1 MSNGPLAGIRILDLS
16 RMVSGPLCGRIL
28 ADLGA
33 DVIKIE
39 PPDGDRTRTVP
50 PFVGGVSAYYAQMNA
65 GKRNISVDLKAEAA
79 PQLLARLTRDADV
92 LLENFRP
99 GVLAR
104 FGLDAPTV
112 LAATPQ
118 LIYCSVTGWGQH
130 GPWADRRAYAPL
142 IHADTGA
149 LALAA
154 RHRRRRPE
162 QEVNQHADVYSA
174 LMATAAILSA
184 LLQRATTGVGQHL
197 DIAMGQVAVY
207 VNEWAAVS
215 LQEPVNAF
223 GGFDTWNHFTY
234 RLGDETYVALAG
246 SPVAFWPVWAPTLGA
261 SDELLADPRFRNEES
276 RTTHLDEL
284 IEVIDSLT
292 GQFENFEALGAVLDP
307 WTLAAHVRSVADLA
321 RTDWATQRGLTADA
335 LPGLPVPAAPWQAT
349 HATIGLRS
357 EVAAMGAHNRSV
369 LADFGYDENTIAALQ
384 RSGALREHAG

>member
-1 MSNGPLAGIRILDLS
+1 MGGPAGVCAVDPCRYWRARARRPS
-16 RMVSGPLCGRIL
+16 PTAQARAGG
-28 ADLGA
+28 
-33 DVIKIE
+33 E
-39 PPDGDRTRTVP
+39 P
-50 PFVGGVSAYYAQMNA
+50 A
-65 GKRNISVDLKAEAA
+65 
-79 PQLLARLTRDADV
+79 
-92 LLENFRP
+92 
-99 GVLAR
+99 
-104 FGLDAPTV
+104 
-112 LAATPQ
+112 
-118 LIYCSVTGWGQH
+118 
-130 GPWADRRAYAPL
+130 
-142 IHADTGA
+142 
-149 LALAA
+149 
-154 RHRRRRPE
+154 RRRVLGFDGHCRDP
-162 QEVNQHADVYSA
+162 
-174 LMATAAILSA
+174 SA

-234 RLGDETYVALAG
+234 RLGDDTYVALAG
-246 SPVAFWPVWAPTLGA
+246 KPSG
-261 SDELLADPRFRNEES
+261 LLAGVGADAGRQRRAACRSRFRNEES
-276 RTTHLDEL
+276 RTIHLDEL

-292 GQFENFEALGAVLDP
+292 GQFESFEALDAVLDP
-307 WTLAAHVRSVADLA
+307 WTLAAQVRSVADLA